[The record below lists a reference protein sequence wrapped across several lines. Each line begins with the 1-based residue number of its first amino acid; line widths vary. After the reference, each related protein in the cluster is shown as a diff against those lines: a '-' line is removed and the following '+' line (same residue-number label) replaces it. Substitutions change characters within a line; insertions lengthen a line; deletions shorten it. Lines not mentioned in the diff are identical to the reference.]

1 MTDKLVK
8 ESPSVV
14 TGSKAWE
21 MGAEDWKKVLRGA
34 GIAFGSSLLLLL
46 ANQIETISNQIDFG
60 VYEAISIAVV
70 STLVNAIR
78 KFVSDT
84 RG

>member
-1 MTDKLVK
+1 MTDKIVN

-14 TGSKAWE
+14 NGSKALE
-21 MGAEDWKKVLRGA
+21 MSVDDWKKVLRGA

-46 ANQIETISNQIDFG
+46 ANQIETISTQLDFG
-60 VYEAISIAVV
+60 VYEAISVAVV

-78 KFVSDT
+78 KFVTDT